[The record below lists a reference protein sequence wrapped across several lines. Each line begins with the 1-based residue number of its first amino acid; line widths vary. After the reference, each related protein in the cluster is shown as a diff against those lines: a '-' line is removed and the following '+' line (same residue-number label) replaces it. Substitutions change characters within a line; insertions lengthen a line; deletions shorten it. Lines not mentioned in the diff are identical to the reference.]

1 MADEKKKVCL
11 MIGKG
16 KRRIDDYMLMILV
29 ESEREPGLEMDE
41 SKEGKRSESLFFSTL
56 TKGWM

>member
-1 MADEKKKVCL
+1 MADEEKKVCL

-29 ESEREPGLEMDE
+29 ERARARP
-41 SKEGKRSESLFFSTL
+41 
-56 TKGWM
+56 